1 MDTVGD
7 LIAERG
13 RERFPWGVGT
23 LLAALLHGSIA
34 AAIIWSASVHP
45 TKFVMPRTVAVRL
58 LPSGSLKGGAA
69 PAPAPAPAPEPE
81 KTKILKPEPED
92 APPPP
97 TDKAVLLP
105 AKEEKEKKTAT
116 ASRPSPERP
125 RAPDVSLPS
134 SGESPGGGSGGP
146 IGVGGNVGVSGATL
160 DDADFK
166 YSYYIERMLVAIGMN
181 WFKPAQAGDVS
192 PVIHFRI
199 ERDGTISDASVERSS
214 GLPFVDRAA
223 LRAVVTSSPLPPL
236 PSEYG
241 GSQLGV
247 HLKFD

>member
-1 MDTVGD
+1 MDTVGE
-7 LIAERG
+7 LIADRG

-23 LLAALLHGSIA
+23 VLAALLHGSIA
-34 AAIIWSASVHP
+34 AALIYSASIHP
-45 TKFVMPRTVAVRL
+45 ARFVMPRTVAVRL
-58 LPSGSLKGGAA
+58 LPAGSLKGGEA

-81 KTKILKPEPED
+81 KPKILKPAPED

-97 TDKAVLLP
+97 SSKAVLLP
-105 AKEEKEKKTAT
+105 VKEEKKTAT
-116 ASRPSPERP
+116 ASRPSPEKA

-134 SGESPGGGSGGP
+134 AGPSSGGGSGGP
-146 IGVGGNVGVSGATL
+146 VGAGGNVGVSGATL

-166 YSYYIERMLVAIGMN
+166 YSYYIERMLIAIGMN

-199 ERDGTISDASVERSS
+199 EKDGTISDASVERSS

-223 LRAVVTSSPLPPL
+223 LRAVVSSSPLPPL